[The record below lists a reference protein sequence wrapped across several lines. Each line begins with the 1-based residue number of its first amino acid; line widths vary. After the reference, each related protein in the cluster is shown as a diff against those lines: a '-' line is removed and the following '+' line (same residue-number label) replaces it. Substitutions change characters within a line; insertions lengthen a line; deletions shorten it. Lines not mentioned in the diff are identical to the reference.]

1 MEKRIEEVHMKV
13 RDIKT
18 GFGNPRKITKAKR
31 DELKESM
38 MTFGDFGIFI
48 IDEYDNII
56 AGNQRLSVLQEID
69 EKTEVLCKRLIGYSE
84 AELRAI
90 NIKDNTHSGEWDLD
104 MLADWTADLS
114 IDLGLNEDAEKLE
127 KKKIDAMEPIRFEKY
142 DYVMIVCDNEI
153 DYNELIR
160 NLGLEKEKVR
170 IAKRKINARAVWYH
184 EMKAQIVPKDQVE
197 EINKESDNKEATEN
211 EDIGEPSA

>member
-48 IDEYDNII
+48 IDEHDNII

-127 KKKIDAMEPIRFEKY
+127 KKKIEAMEPIRFEKY

-184 EMKAQIVPKDQVE
+184 EMKVQIVPKDQVE